1 MRGGLSMACPWAL
14 EVDIGTQHRGT
25 ETRQRLLDGALA
37 VFARSGPSG
46 FTMTAVTTESGV
58 SVGSLYHH
66 FGSFDGLSAAL
77 YSRCMSDLLDSLIA
91 ELVRCRTART
101 GVKAMAAAY
110 LRWVGRHRT
119 QAHFIHASAY
129 SGFLPAHAEELA
141 AEKAPRM
148 QAMSDWMSPHVEAG
162 RVVALSPAL
171 IEMLVIGPVAET
183 SRRWLSAA
191 PGIDLD
197 EAAKVLPER
206 IWQSVRGEQG

>member
-1 MRGGLSMACPWAL
+1 MSMLCPWAM

-46 FTMTAVTTESGV
+46 FTMTAVTEASGV

-110 LRWVGRHRT
+110 LHWVGRHRA

-129 SGFLPAHAEELA
+129 SGFLPAHAGELA

-148 QAMSDWMSPHVEAG
+148 QAMSDWMTPHVEAG

-191 PGIDLD
+191 PGIDMD

-206 IWQSVRGEQG
+206 IWQSVCGEHG

>member
-1 MRGGLSMACPWAL
+1 MTCPWAP

-37 VFARSGPSG
+37 VFAQSGPTG
-46 FTMTAVTTESGV
+46 FTMTAVTGESGV

-101 GVKAMAAAY
+101 GIKAMAAAY
-110 LRWVGRHRT
+110 LRWVGRHRA

-129 SGFLPAHAEELA
+129 SGFLPAYAEQLA
-141 AEKAPRM
+141 AEKGPRM
-148 QAMSDWMSPHVEAG
+148 QAMADWMTPHVEAG

-197 EAAKVLPER
+197 EAARVLPER
-206 IWQSVRGEQG
+206 IWQSVRGEHG